1 VEAPDQSGRR
11 KDKIMDQEYQSAR
24 RRLPEPSADDRTRY
38 ESGDRYALAWRD
50 SGVRRTRRA
59 SNWTAAAL
67 IAGVAATSGY
77 FVHAAAPAPA
87 GSAGGATSA
96 TTGAVHST
104 AGHGQ
109 KPSVTHS
116 VVTSSG
122 SGVTVGSSSSSGTGG
137 GSTTTWR
144 DN

>member
-1 VEAPDQSGRR
+1 MAQEYPDQ
-11 KDKIMDQEYQSAR
+11 DYQRGR
-24 RRLPEPSADDRTRY
+24 RRLPATADDDGNSY
-38 ESGDRYALAWRD
+38 QSAGPYAPAWRD

-77 FVHAAAPAPA
+77 FVHATANSPVGAAS
-87 GSAGGATSA
+87 G
-96 TTGAVHST
+96 TTGVT
-104 AGHGQ
+104 QQTVTGHGH
-109 KPSVTHS
+109 KPSLTHS

-122 SGVTVGSSSSSGTGG
+122 SGVTVGGSGAGGAGGSGG
-137 GSTTTWR
+137 GSATSWR

>member
-1 VEAPDQSGRR
+1 
-11 KDKIMDQEYQSAR
+11 MDQEYQSGR
-24 RRLPEPSADDRTRY
+24 RRLPKPAAEDRTSY
-38 ESGDRYALAWRD
+38 ESGDRYAPAWRD

-77 FVHAAAPAPA
+77 FVHAAAVSPA
-87 GSAGGATSA
+87 GLTGSTTSG
-96 TTGAVHST
+96 TTGVTQQPGT
-104 AGHGQ
+104 ASAHGQ

-122 SGVTVGSSSSSGTGG
+122 SGVTVGSSSSGG
-137 GSTTTWR
+137 AGAGGATTWR